1 MTSIT
6 PFQPQSDLILSEA
19 QPLDRNP
26 AAVYLAGLS
35 SNTSRRSQ
43 AQALELV
50 AELLTAE
57 RDLSRVP
64 WSALRFQHTAA
75 IRAQLAGRFAPATCN
90 RILCALRG
98 TLKAAWRLGQM
109 AHDDYARAVDVA
121 SVQGETLPAGRALS
135 GGEIAALM
143 ACCENDPTA
152 AGARDAAM
160 IAAMYPG
167 GLRRDEVA
175 SLDIADYDPETGALT
190 VRHGKRNK
198 ARVAYLSN
206 GAGHAMADW
215 LAIRGGEPG
224 AMFCPVN
231 KGGKMD
237 LRRMTNQAIYNAL
250 AKRGQ
255 LAKVANF
262 SPHDLRRT
270 FISDLLDAGA
280 DIATVAKLAGH
291 ASVNTTQRYDRRPE
305 AAKAKAAG
313 LLHLP
318 YRGRMV

>member
-1 MTSIT
+1 MTSIIPYT
-6 PFQPQSDLILSEA
+6 ESNLVLVDA
-19 QPLDRNP
+19 QPIDRNP
-26 AAVYLAGLS
+26 AAVYLAGL
-35 SNTSRRSQ
+35 NFKTSRRTQ
-43 AQALELV
+43 AQALGVV
-50 AELLTAE
+50 AELLTGA
-57 RDLSRVP
+57 RDLAGVP
-64 WSALRFQHTAA
+64 WAALRFSHTAA
-75 IRAQLAGRFAPATCN
+75 IRSSLAERYAPETCN
-90 RILCALRG
+90 RILSALRG
-98 TLKAAWRLGQM
+98 VLKNAWRLGQM
-109 AHDDYARAVDVA
+109 SHEDYAKAADVE

-135 GGEIAALM
+135 GGEIAAIM
-143 ACCENDPTA
+143 AACEDDPSP
-152 AGARDAAM
+152 AGARDAAL
-160 IAAMYPG
+160 IACMYPG

-175 SLDIADYDPETGALT
+175 SLDLADFDPETGALT